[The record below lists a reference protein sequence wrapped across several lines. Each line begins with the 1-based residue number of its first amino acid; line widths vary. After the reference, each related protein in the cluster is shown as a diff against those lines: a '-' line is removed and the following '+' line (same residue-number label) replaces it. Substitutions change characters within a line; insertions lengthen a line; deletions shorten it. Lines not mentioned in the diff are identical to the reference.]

1 MLTERQKLAK
11 GTPFETWLHLFH
23 GELPG
28 PTVMIVAGIHGKE
41 VGSIRA
47 AQKLV
52 KQLRNQELTIIS
64 GSLIVVPVAN
74 QPAFKKRVRGTPDL
88 NRTFPRGQNRKAT
101 QEMSRALFSIM
112 QKYKPAWYLDLH
124 EANGL
129 SSKSK
134 DVLGQ
139 TLITNPGNAS
149 IPIVRKIIKQM
160 NGIVTRPSH
169 RFHIRLHKLK
179 GSSRTAA
186 AERIYANAVT
196 VETCWSLKMNTR
208 IEYQMQVVQH
218 FLREAGLMKS

>member
-11 GTPFETWLHLFH
+11 GTPFETWLHLFY

-47 AQKLV
+47 AQQLV
-52 KQLRNQELTIIS
+52 TQLRNQEFTINR
-64 GSLIVVPVAN
+64 GTLIIVPVAN
-74 QPAFKKRVRGTPDL
+74 QPAFKKRVRGKPDL
-88 NRTFPRGQNRKAT
+88 NRTFPRGQSRKAT
-101 QEMSRALFSIM
+101 QVMSRSLFSIM
-112 QKYKPAWYLDLH
+112 QSYKPAWYLDLH

-134 DVLGQ
+134 YVLGQ

-149 IPIVRKIIKQM
+149 VPIVRKIIKQM
-160 NGIVTRPSH
+160 NEIVNRPSH
-169 RFHIRLHKLK
+169 RFHIRLRKLK

-186 AERIYANAVT
+186 AERIHANAVT
-196 VETCWSLKMNTR
+196 VETSWSLKMNTR
-208 IEYQMQVVQH
+208 IEYHMQVVQH
-218 FLREAGLMKS
+218 FIREAGLM

>member
-1 MLTERQKLAK
+1 MLAQRQKLAK
-11 GTPFETWLHLFH
+11 GTPYETWLHLFH
-23 GELPG
+23 GKLPG

-47 AQKLV
+47 AQRLV
-52 KQLRNQELTIIS
+52 KQLRNQELTINR
-64 GSLIVVPVAN
+64 GTLIIVPVAN
-74 QPAFKKRVRGTPDL
+74 QPAFKKRVRGKPDL
-88 NRTFPRGQNRKAT
+88 NRTFPRSKSRKAT
-101 QEMSRALFSIM
+101 QEMSRALFIIM
-112 QKYKPAWYLDLH
+112 QNYKPAWYLDLH

-149 IPIVRKIIKQM
+149 VPIVRRIIKQM
-160 NGIVTRPSH
+160 NKIVNRPSH

-186 AERIYANAVT
+186 AESIHAKAVT

-208 IEYQMQVVQH
+208 IQYQMQMVQH
-218 FLREAGLMKS
+218 FIREAGLM